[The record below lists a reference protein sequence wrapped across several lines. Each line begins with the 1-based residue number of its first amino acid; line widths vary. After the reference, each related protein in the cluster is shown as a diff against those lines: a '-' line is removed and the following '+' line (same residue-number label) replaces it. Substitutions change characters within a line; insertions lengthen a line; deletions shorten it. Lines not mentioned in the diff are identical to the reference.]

1 VRIPVPARR
10 VASRVLR
17 GQAIILHPD
26 SDELQR
32 LNEVG
37 SFLWG
42 LITARTHTIEAL
54 VVALAGA
61 FEVEPAVAERD
72 LMDFLGELEG
82 KGLLDFL
89 TAPVGTEPTA
99 PLHTSS
105 KPIER
110 P

>member
-1 VRIPVPARR
+1 MRIPVPARR

-42 LITARTHTIEAL
+42 LITARTHSTAAL
-54 VVALAGA
+54 VAALADA

-72 LMDFLGELEG
+72 LLDFLGELEG
-82 KGLLDFL
+82 KGLLEYL
-89 TAPVGTEPTA
+89 PAPVGADPTTT
-99 PLHTSS
+99 LDTSP
-105 KPIER
+105 KPTER